1 AGGVRADA
9 GLGCRPGACIG
20 ACSRFG
26 CRAGFGAEAGFRSGN
41 RAGTF
46 ADPRFDGRAG
56 LRARI
61 CLGSGGSAG
70 HRDAVIGRS
79 RVFIGSIRARI
90 GIGAV
95 ERIACNGDRQPR
107 RIVRAVRR
115 ERPHRELIA
124 LPYRRARPHAAQRDG
139 TPALRTVPEVVSAYP
154 AVRRPHLAV
163 RG

>member
-1 AGGVRADA
+1 AGF
-9 GLGCRPGACIG
+9 GCRPGACIG

-46 ADPRFDGRAG
+46 ADLRFDGRAG
-56 LRARI
+56 FRAPVCARARI
-61 CLGSGGSAG
+61 CFGSSGSAG
-70 HRDAVIGRS
+70 HRDAIIGRA

-95 ERIACNGDRQPR
+95 ERIAFTGYRQPR

-139 TPALRTVPEVVSAYP
+139 TPAFRTVPEVVSAYP
-154 AVRRPHLAV
+154 AVRRTRVAL